1 MKSYPAYF
9 LQLVMIALCLAAL
22 PVKANAKGTL
32 VADLDQSEVGI
43 TTDFNG
49 AELLLFGALS
59 KNSNDQIV
67 IVISGPAKSMALR
80 RKGKVAGI
88 WLNTENARL
97 EGIPSFYH
105 VLSTKPVDEI
115 ATPEERQKIR
125 LGYEHIPLKLA
136 AGSRIDEG
144 ELNEWKD
151 ALTRNMEQAELWD
164 QHPGSIKVIEGVLF
178 RTNVILPAN
187 VIPGQYEVRVMHF
200 SNGVMVNEDI
210 SMLKVAKSGLSA
222 MVYNIAH
229 DYAPFYGIFAII
241 FAVAAGWLAAVAFR
255 R

>member
-1 MKSYPAYF
+1 MKSYLAYF

-49 AELLLFGALS
+49 TELLLFGALS

-241 FAVAAGWLAAVAFR
+241 FAIAAGWLAAVAFR

>member
-49 AELLLFGALS
+49 TELLLFGALS

>member
-49 AELLLFGALS
+49 TELLLFGALS

-229 DYAPFYGIFAII
+229 DYAPFYGIFAIM